1 MHDFIQVIVMSGGPP
16 MTRQLAE
23 WLKENKLDWRYG
35 SGEYGIDLAR
45 QQNTVWFLRECGL
58 RGKTHLL
65 GIDHDMV
72 PIRETRHILRGNH
85 ELVYCGYCGRH
96 GSRGHVGDG
105 DFGAGCFR
113 VSADLLNRMAQPWWQ
128 TTVVN
133 GVRTE
138 CECQWF
144 RKRAEAVGATSKMV
158 GIIGH
163 RQECVLV
170 PSNDA
175 PGYAVMWDEQLEAK
189 HGSFF
194 TTPQVTQ
201 PAG

>member
-1 MHDFIQVIVMSGGPP
+1 MYDHIQVIIMSAGQPMARQLQEWLRDNQLDWKYGPP
-16 MTRQLAE
+16 
-23 WLKENKLDWRYG
+23 G
-35 SGEYGIDLAR
+35 YGIDLAR
-45 QQNTVWFLRECGL
+45 QQITINFLRHCVPV
-58 RGKTHLL
+58 GKTHLI
-65 GIDHDMV
+65 GIDHDQI
-72 PIRETRHILRGNH
+72 PIRETRHILRGDD
-85 ELVYCGYCGRH
+85 ELAYCGYCGRH

-158 GIIGH
+158 GLIGH
-163 RQECVLV
+163 RQECVLI
-170 PSNDA
+170 PSDA
-175 PGYAVMWDEQLEAK
+175 ATGYSVVWDEELEAK